1 MSTMSGFAATRAS
14 SPARTEAWRVAPPL
28 TGGAYCRPRTASS
41 KTEASSGFTTG
52 CTATTWG
59 CLQNGSIARKITG
72 CPPIERYCF
81 GPPVPARRPRPA
93 ATRMAAVRGG
103 FGMGFRLSVDW
114 VGKPQLFAGAQP
126 LSCSCR
132 EDRTI
137 PLACEKIRY
146 FAAVHLQDRRDCLKC
161 RHET

>member
-59 CLQNGSIARKITG
+59 CLQNGSIARKMTG

-103 FGMGFRLSVDW
+103 FGMGFGYRSMG
-114 VGKPQLFAGAQP
+114 VGNIQLFAGAQP
-126 LSCSCR
+126 LSCRWR

-137 PLACEKIRY
+137 HVGWEKIRY
-146 FAAVHLQDRRDCLKC
+146 FVAVHLQDCRDCLKC